1 MIRPMIEV
9 LALSTVNGL
18 PAHILLNHVVVVLGP
33 LAAILAV
40 LCAVWPAARR
50 RLIWQ
55 VLLLAAGTLVAVPL
69 TTDSGGWLA
78 GQVGGSQVLHQHAH
92 YGDTLIYYVGALV
105 AAVALLAAVHVRQRR
120 DGRIPMAVHVLVGV
134 LVLAAAGGTLYR
146 TYLVGDSG
154 ARAAWGDV
162 ASTVKSSGP

>member
-1 MIRPMIEV
+1 MIEI
-9 LALSTVNGL
+9 LAISTVNGL

-40 LCAVWPAARR
+40 LCAIWPAARR

-55 VLLLAAGTLVAVPL
+55 VLLLAAATLVVVPL
-69 TTDSGGWLA
+69 TADSGGWLA
-78 GQVGGSQVLHQHAH
+78 AHVGASPALHRHAH
-92 YGDTLIYYVGALV
+92 LGDTLLYFVGALV
-105 AAVALLAAVHVRQRR
+105 AAVALLAGLHVRQRR
-120 DGRIPMAVHVLVGV
+120 GRRTPVAVQVLVGV
-134 LVLAAAGGTLYR
+134 LVVAAAGGTLYR

-162 ASTVKSSGP
+162 ASSSKP

>member
-1 MIRPMIEV
+1 MIEV
-9 LALSTVNGL
+9 LAISTVNGL

-40 LCAVWPAARR
+40 LCATWPAARR

-55 VLLLAAGTLVAVPL
+55 VLLLAAATLVVVPL

-78 GQVGGSQVLHQHAH
+78 ARVGGDSPALNRHA
-92 YGDTLIYYVGALV
+92 GLGETLVYFVAALV
-105 AAVALLAAVHVRQRR
+105 AAVALLAALHVRQARGRR
-120 DGRIPMAVHVLVGV
+120 TPVAVRVLVGV
-134 LVLAAAGGTLYR
+134 LVVAAAGGTLYR

-162 ASTVKSSGP
+162 VSSSKP

>member
-1 MIRPMIEV
+1 MVDV

-33 LAAILAV
+33 LAAILAA
-40 LCAVWPAARR
+40 LCVIWPAARR

-55 VLLLAAGTLVAVPL
+55 VLLLAAATLVVVPL

-78 GQVGGSQVLHQHAH
+78 ARVGGDSPALNRHAEW
-92 YGDTLIYYVGALV
+92 GETLIYYVAALV
-105 AAVALLAAVHVRQRR
+105 ATVAVLSVVHVRQQRG
-120 DGRIPMAVHVLVGV
+120 GRIPVAVQVLVGV
-134 LVLAAAGGTLYR
+134 LVLAAAGGTLFQTYR
-146 TYLVGDSG
+146 VGDSG

-162 ASTVKSSGP
+162 VSSSKP